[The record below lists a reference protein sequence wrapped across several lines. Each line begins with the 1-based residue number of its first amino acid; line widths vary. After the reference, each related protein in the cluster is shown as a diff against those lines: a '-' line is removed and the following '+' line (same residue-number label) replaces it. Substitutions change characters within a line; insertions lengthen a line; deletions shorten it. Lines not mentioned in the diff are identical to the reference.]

1 MENMTSL
8 RNKAMII
15 TASTMTGNGANIK
28 SISGIHAF
36 KVLTKHSNQYTVCVT
51 AINTII
57 Q

>member
-1 MENMTSL
+1 MTFL
-8 RNKAMII
+8 YKKAMII
-15 TASTMTGNGANIK
+15 TASTMTGSGANIK

-36 KVLTKHSNQYTVCVT
+36 EVLTKHSNQYTVCVT